1 MKINTDGE
9 MLLVVRAPAD
19 DRGQSL
25 FGIGSARLRIMG
37 VRSWHHVASVSGAK
51 APPRTPE
58 ATDRPGIAPTLAMLS
73 AAALVGAALTAT
85 GANLLSRAVEGD
97 MDAIRMTATPRLA
110 AYDAAGALAAERAVL
125 APAMERVPASA
136 ILNALA
142 RSLPAGSRIVTV
154 EQTADS
160 GLAIELLTNDPDLLA
175 APFAKEPALRTLM
188 QTHQRPDGRGRLIV
202 GLSAQ
207 PS

>member
-1 MKINTDGE
+1 MKLNTDGE

-25 FGIGSARLRIMG
+25 FGVGSARLKILGARG
-37 VRSWHHVASVSGAK
+37 WRHVASDRG
-51 APPRTPE
+51 APPRTRTPG
-58 ATDRPGIAPTLAMLS
+58 AADRSTLPASLALLS
-73 AAALVGAALTAT
+73 AAALAGAALAAIGATLVARTIEAELAEVRTA
-85 GANLLSRAVEGD
+85 AA
-97 MDAIRMTATPRLA
+97 PRLA
-110 AYDAAGALAAERAVL
+110 AFDAAGALAAERGGL
-125 APAMERVPASA
+125 AQTMERAPASA
-136 ILNALA
+136 VLHALA
-142 RSLPAGSRIVTV
+142 RSLPAGSRIVSV

-202 GLSAQ
+202 GLSAL